1 MAGAFLHPQKA
12 PMTPT
17 QNTLQALKA
26 RHSFSNASLA
36 AYLGVPVPTLTK
48 WLNGQRNM
56 DSAPLRVV
64 ALLQLIENH
73 APDLHR
79 ALIDTAK
86 GAPMSTI
93 EPATVPPAPWVHVT
107 DALPAWIIAA

>member
-1 MAGAFLHPQKA
+1 
-12 PMTPT
+12 
-17 QNTLQALKA
+17 
-26 RHSFSNASLA
+26 
-36 AYLGVPVPTLTK
+36 
-48 WLNGQRNM
+48 M

-86 GAPMSTI
+86 GAPLPTTA
-93 EPATVPPAPWVHVT
+93 PATVPPAPWAHVA
-107 DALPAWIIAA
+107 DALPAWMTAV